1 VDVIVD
7 LFFVVDGW
15 MNRLK
20 SSFVH
25 KMQNPRGHAPIVEV
39 LEAAGVNIC
48 EKIMVRPSDVRSLS
62 PTTSTAVVVVGTDTR
77 TAGSTSAPSLTGSLA
92 TTDPASEVASNVGL
106 LTSTNGKVI
115 GLGYESPESEPP
127 TPIIENEA
135 EWMLRRSTS
144 LTRIKR
150 KKESRRKG
158 GVT

>member
-1 VDVIVD
+1 MDVIVD

-39 LEAAGVNIC
+39 LEAAGVNIR
-48 EKIMVRPSDVRSLS
+48 EKIIVRPSDVRSLS
-62 PTTSTAVVVVGTDTR
+62 PTTSTAVAVDVDTR
-77 TAGSTSAPSLTGSLA
+77 TAGSTSAPSLTRSLA
-92 TTDPASEVASNVGL
+92 TTDLASEVASNVGL
-106 LTSTNGKVI
+106 LASTDRKLVGF
-115 GLGYESPESEPP
+115 GHESPESEPP

-158 GVT
+158 GVP